1 MKRQEV
7 CGQIIKRLE
16 SLSQESLQE
25 LQLFL
30 HFLQMREKMKPGMDD
45 IGFDLAI
52 LDETERIHL
61 ENEFE
66 NYKERYPH
74 EG

>member
-7 CGQIIKRLE
+7 HGQIIKRLE
-16 SLSQESLQE
+16 YLSQESLQE
-25 LQLFL
+25 VHLFL
-30 HFLQMREKMKPGMDD
+30 HFLQIREKMKPGMDD

-61 ENEFE
+61 ESEFE

>member
-1 MKRQEV
+1 MKREEV
-7 CGQIIKRLE
+7 HGQILKRLE
-16 SLSQESLQE
+16 VLSQESLQE
-25 LQLFL
+25 VHLFL
-30 HFLQMREKMKPGMDD
+30 HFLQMREKLKPGMDD

-61 ENEFE
+61 ESEFE

>member
-1 MKRQEV
+1 MKREEV
-7 CGQIIKRLE
+7 HGQILKRLE
-16 SLSQESLQE
+16 VLSRESLQE
-25 LQLFL
+25 VHLFL
-30 HFLQMREKMKPGMDD
+30 HFLQMREKLKPGMDD

-61 ENEFE
+61 ESEFE

>member
-7 CGQIIKRLE
+7 QSQITKRLE
-16 SLSQESLQE
+16 TLSQESLQE
-25 LQLFL
+25 VYLFL
-30 HFLQMREKMKPGMDD
+30 HFLQMREKIKPGMDV

-52 LDETERIHL
+52 LDEMERIHL
-61 ENEFE
+61 ESEFE

-74 EG
+74 ER

>member
-7 CGQIIKRLE
+7 HGQIVKRLE
-16 SLSQESLQE
+16 GLSQESLQE
-25 LQLFL
+25 VHLFL

-45 IGFDLAI
+45 IGFELAI

-61 ENEFE
+61 ESEFE

>member
-7 CGQIIKRLE
+7 HGQIIKRLE
-16 SLSQESLQE
+16 GLSQESLQE
-25 LQLFL
+25 VHLFL

-61 ENEFE
+61 ESEFE
-66 NYKERYPH
+66 NYKERYPY

>member
-7 CGQIIKRLE
+7 HGQILKRLE
-16 SLSQESLQE
+16 TLSQESLQE
-25 LQLFL
+25 LHLFL
-30 HFLQMREKMKPGMDD
+30 HFLQLRERIKPSTDD

-61 ENEFE
+61 ESEFE
-66 NYKERYPH
+66 TYKERYPY

>member
-7 CGQIIKRLE
+7 HGQIIKRLE
-16 SLSQESLQE
+16 YLSQESLQE
-25 LQLFL
+25 VHLFL
-30 HFLQMREKMKPGMDD
+30 HFLQIREKMKPGMDD

-66 NYKERYPH
+66 NYKEQYPH

>member
-1 MKRQEV
+1 MKREEV
-7 CGQIIKRLE
+7 HGQILKRLE
-16 SLSQESLQE
+16 VLSQESLQE
-25 LQLFL
+25 VHLFL
-30 HFLQMREKMKPGMDD
+30 HFLQMREKLKPGMDD

-52 LDETERIHL
+52 LDERERIHL
-61 ENEFE
+61 ESEFK

>member
-7 CGQIIKRLE
+7 QSQITKRLE
-16 SLSQESLQE
+16 TLSQESLQE
-25 LQLFL
+25 VHLFL
-30 HFLQMREKMKPGMDD
+30 HFLQMREKIKPGMDV

-61 ENEFE
+61 ESEFE

-74 EG
+74 ER

>member
-7 CGQIIKRLE
+7 HGQIIKRLE
-16 SLSQESLQE
+16 GLSQESLQE
-25 LQLFL
+25 VHLFL

-45 IGFDLAI
+45 IGFELAI

-61 ENEFE
+61 ESEFE
-66 NYKERYPH
+66 NYKKRYPH
-74 EG
+74 ER

>member
-1 MKRQEV
+1 MKREEV
-7 CGQIIKRLE
+7 QGQILKRLE
-16 SLSQESLQE
+16 LLSQESLQE
-25 LQLFL
+25 VHLFL
-30 HFLQMREKMKPGMDD
+30 HFLQMREKLKPGMDD

-61 ENEFE
+61 ESEFE
-66 NYKERYPH
+66 SYKERYPH

>member
-1 MKRQEV
+1 MKRKEV
-7 CGQIIKRLE
+7 HGQIIKRLE
-16 SLSQESLQE
+16 GLSQESLQE
-25 LQLFL
+25 VHLFL

-61 ENEFE
+61 ESEFE
-66 NYKERYPH
+66 NYKERYPY

>member
-7 CGQIIKRLE
+7 HNQIIKRLS

-25 LQLFL
+25 VYLFL

-45 IGFDLAI
+45 ISFDLTI
-52 LDETERIHL
+52 LDETERNHL
-61 ENEFE
+61 ESEFE
-66 NYKERYPH
+66 SYKEQYPL

>member
-1 MKRQEV
+1 MKREEV
-7 CGQIIKRLE
+7 HGQILKRLE
-16 SLSQESLQE
+16 VLSQESLQE
-25 LQLFL
+25 VHLFL
-30 HFLQMREKMKPGMDD
+30 YFLQMREKLKPGMDD

-61 ENEFE
+61 ESEFE